1 MAVFLKKFSVKNFK
15 NFKNT
20 FCIDFSDVK
29 NYHYSNQCISHGLIK
44 NAIIYGKNAIGK
56 TNFGLAMADIT
67 YHLVDK
73 NGVAKSVINYCNADA
88 ESDIVSFSYVF
99 QRGKDEIIY
108 QYGKKTAKELVSE
121 SLSINNQLVFSFDYV
136 KQTGNF
142 DHLEKYNLD
151 TLNWEFRD
159 NGISVLRYMA
169 NNLPLDEKNP
179 VREVMKFVNGML
191 WFRSL
196 GNNNEFVGF
205 STVTESMADFIIKN
219 GYVNEFEDFLNTYGV
234 HEKICAATQA
244 DGKKSLF
251 FKHARL
257 VPFFEASNG
266 TSALLTFFYWYKQAK
281 NISFLFIDEF
291 DAFYHYEL
299 AEKIVRLLEDKF
311 PIQAILTSHNTG
323 LLSNRIMRPDC
334 YFLLLPDKIISLA
347 NATDRELREGYNLEN
362 LMKHGEFDE

>member
-1 MAVFLKKFSVKNFK
+1 MFLKKFSVKNFK

-20 FCIDFSDVK
+20 FTIDFSDVK
-29 NYHYSNQCISHGLIK
+29 DYHYSTQCISQGLIK
-44 NAIIYGKNAIGK
+44 NAIIYGKNAVGK
-56 TNFGLAMADIT
+56 TNFGLAIADIT

-73 NGVAKSVINYCNADA
+73 NGIAKSIINYCNADA
-88 ESDIVSFSYVF
+88 DSDVVSFSYVF
-99 QRGKDEIIY
+99 QREHDEITY
-108 QYGKKTAKELVSE
+108 KYSKKTAKELVLE
-121 SLSINNQLVFSFDYV
+121 ELWLNDRLVFSFDYI
-136 KQTGNF
+136 KQTGDF
-142 DHLEKYNLD
+142 SHLKEYQLD

-159 NGISVLRYMA
+159 SGISVLRYMA
-169 NNLPLDEKNP
+169 NKLPLDGKNP
-179 VREVMKFVNGML
+179 VKEVMKFVSGML

-205 STVTESMADFIIKN
+205 STVTESMVDYIIKN
-219 GYVNEFEDFLNTYGV
+219 GFVHEFEEFLNTYGV
-234 HEKICAATQA
+234 HEQICAASQA

-251 FKHARL
+251 FKHTRL

-266 TSALLTFFYWYKQAK
+266 TCALLTFFYWYKQSEH
-281 NISFLFIDEF
+281 ISFLFIDEF

-299 AEKIVRLLEDKF
+299 AEKIVKLLEEKF
-311 PIQAILTSHNTG
+311 PIQTILTSHNTG

-334 YFLLLPDKIISLA
+334 YFLLIPDKIISLA

>member
-1 MAVFLKKFSVKNFK
+1 MFLKKFSVTNFK
-15 NFKNT
+15 NFKDT
-20 FCIDFSDVK
+20 FTLDFSDVK
-29 NYHYSNQCISHGLIK
+29 DYHYSKQCISDGLIK
-44 NAIIYGKNAIGK
+44 NAIIYGKNAVGK

-73 NGVAKSVINYCNADA
+73 NCIVKSVINYSNADSNS
-88 ESDIVSFSYVF
+88 EIVDFSYLF
-99 QRGKDEIIY
+99 QRGEDEITYIY
-108 QYGKKTAKELVSE
+108 SKKTAKELVSE
-121 SLSINNQLVFSFDYV
+121 SLSLNNKLVFSFDYV
-136 KQTGNF
+136 KQEGDF
-142 DHLEKYNLD
+142 SHLKEFGLD

-159 NGISVLRYMA
+159 SGISVLRYMA

-179 VREVMKFVNGML
+179 VREVMKFVSGML

-205 STVTESMADFIIKN
+205 STVTESMADYIIKN
-219 GYVNEFEDFLNTYGV
+219 GFVHEFEEFLNNYGV
-234 HEKICAATQA
+234 HEKICAASQA

-251 FKHARL
+251 FKHAHL

-266 TSALLTFFYWYKQAK
+266 TCALLTFFYWYKHADK
-281 NISFLFIDEF
+281 ISFLFIDEF

-299 AEKIVRLLEDKF
+299 AEKIVRLLEEKF
-311 PIQAILTSHNTG
+311 SIQTVLTSHNTG

-347 NATDRELREGYNLEN
+347 NTTDRELREGYNLEN